1 MIAAERAHLNV
12 SAASHPGRSG
22 KNNED
27 RFGVSAH
34 WFDQNAKLPSLLAV
48 VADGIGGHLAGEVAA
63 EMAVET
69 ISHEI
74 AIYQGDQPLQA
85 LVRAIST
92 ASQAIKDAAH
102 DNPEYRGMGSTCA
115 CVWVVGQRLYAAY
128 VGDSRIYLVRQDQ
141 IYCLTRDH
149 TWVQEALDHGVLAA
163 NQVRNH
169 PNAHVIRR
177 YLGSSKQVEPDIRLY
192 PPDIMSEVGIEV
204 FQGLQL
210 SPGDQVLL
218 CTDGLTDLVDDDDI
232 KQAFATQPQN
242 QAIEALIELANR
254 RGGHDNITLISL
266 QVPSGEDATVAPAKQ
281 SSRLSLK
288 AFTLAGGLVL
298 VVLVLVG
305 LTVYGYL
312 NSGVV
317 QEKKVTVSPTVTQSQ
332 AVTPLESLLETES
345 PIETAPNETLQPTL
359 PSTGSPVGENPA
371 TTLTPWPTNTLFP

>member
-34 WFDQNAKLPSLLAV
+34 WFDQNGKLPSLLAV

-69 ISHEI
+69 ISREI
-74 AIYQGDQPLQA
+74 AKYQGDQPLPA

-92 ASQAIKDAAH
+92 ASQTIKDAAH
-102 DNPEYRGMGSTCA
+102 DNPEYNGMGSTCA
-115 CVWVVGQRLYAAY
+115 CVWVVGQSLYAAY
-128 VGDSRIYLVRQDQ
+128 VGDSRVYLVRQNQ

-149 TWVQEALDHGVLAA
+149 TWVQEAIDRGVLMADQA
-163 NQVRNH
+163 RKH

-192 PPDIMSEVGIEV
+192 PPDKKSETGHEL

-210 SPGDQVLL
+210 FPGDLVLL
-218 CTDGLTDLVDDDDI
+218 CTDGLTDLVDDDEI
-232 KQAFATQPQN
+232 KQAFATHPQD
-242 QAIEALIELANR
+242 QAIEALIGLANL

-266 QVPSGEDATVAPAKQ
+266 QVPSGEEAAVAPAKQ
-281 SSRLSLK
+281 SSRLSWR
-288 AFTLAGGLVL
+288 AVGLAVGVL
-298 VVLVLVG
+298 LGVLVLVG
-305 LTVYGYL
+305 LAVYGYV
-312 NSGVV
+312 NSGAE
-317 QEKKVTVSPTVTQSQ
+317 QERTVTSSPTVTQYQ
-332 AVTPLESLLETES
+332 VVTPPGLLLEMVT
-345 PIETAPNETLQPTL
+345 PIETAPYATLQPTL
-359 PSTGSPVGENPA
+359 PSTDNLMGENPA
-371 TTLTPWPTNTLFP
+371 TTLTPWPTNTLYP